1 MHSKIICNEA
11 TQLFLQGLLDY
22 LNQMDELQ
30 IRKLYSILITLSFC
44 GEESSA
50 SSVQDEVHT
59 VIRKQLSH
67 VDPKYVLISNMM
79 LSILV
84 SAIIVYQ

>member
-1 MHSKIICNEA
+1 M
-11 TQLFLQGLLDY
+11 LDY

-30 IRKLYSILITLSFC
+30 IRKLYNILITLSFC
-44 GEESSA
+44 GEESAA

-67 VDPKYVLISNMM
+67 VDPKYVYI
-79 LSILV
+79 
-84 SAIIVYQ
+84 